1 VRKRLQE
8 NRDFSAIREESRYNG
23 ALSREDAR
31 KLVLG
36 LASGEI
42 MSLEH
47 HRLHQMYSAACNE
60 LDDIR
65 SRQRALVD
73 EIASQRQLFNN
84 LEAQLKRVRD
94 LCVGAAADDGT
105 PTTVE

>member
-1 VRKRLQE
+1 VRKCLQE

-65 SRQRALVD
+65 SRQRALVV
-73 EIASQRQLFNN
+73 ASQRQLFNN

>member
-1 VRKRLQE
+1 MRKCLQE

-65 SRQRALVD
+65 SRQRALVV
-73 EIASQRQLFNN
+73 ASQRQLFNN